1 MQLNFDAAFDRLMGH
16 EGGYVNHPNDPG
28 GETMWGVT
36 IAVARASG
44 YTGPMRDLPRDT
56 AKAIYRAQY
65 WDKVQADRMPFSVAF
80 QVFDAAVNH
89 GTDRAAKLL
98 QRAAGVTDD
107 GAIGPKTLAAVAA
120 VPAPALLMLF
130 NAERE
135 QFYTDLKTW
144 PSFGK
149 GWSRRVVTNLRYAA
163 GDLS

>member
-1 MQLNFDAAFDRLMGH
+1 MTFDTAFDRLIGH
-16 EGGYVNHPNDPG
+16 EGGYSNHPDDPG
-28 GETMWGVT
+28 GETMWGIT
-36 IAVARASG
+36 AAVARANG
-44 YTGPMRDLPRDT
+44 YAGAMRDLPRDV
-56 AKAIYRAQY
+56 AKNIYRAQY
-65 WDKVQADRMPFSVAF
+65 WDKVRAESMPFSVAF

-89 GTDRAAKLL
+89 GAGQAAKFL
-98 QRAAGVTDD
+98 QRAAGVADD

-120 VPAPALLMLF
+120 VPAAALLMLF

-135 QFYTDLKTW
+135 QFYTDLNTW

>member
-1 MQLNFDAAFDRLMGH
+1 MNFDQAFDRLIGH
-16 EGGYVNHPNDPG
+16 EGGYANHPDDPG

-36 IAVARASG
+36 IATARANG
-44 YTGPMRDLPRDT
+44 YAGLMRDMPRDV

-65 WDKVQADRMPFSVAF
+65 WDKVKADSMPFPIAF

-89 GTDRAAKLL
+89 GTGQAAKLL
-98 QRAAGVTDD
+98 QRAAGAADD
-107 GAIGPKTLAAVAA
+107 GVIGPKTLAAVSATA
-120 VPAPALLMLF
+120 TAALLLRF

-149 GWSRRVVTNLRYAA
+149 GWSRRVVANLRYAA
-163 GDLS
+163 GDI

>member
-1 MQLNFDAAFDRLMGH
+1 MNFDTAFDRLIGH
-16 EGGYVNHPNDPG
+16 EGGYSNHPDDPG

-36 IAVARASG
+36 IAVARANGYSG
-44 YTGPMRDLPRDT
+44 RMRDMPREV

-65 WDKVQADRMPFSVAF
+65 WTKVQADAMPFAVAF

-89 GTDRAAKLL
+89 GTGQAAKFL
-98 QRAAGVTDD
+98 QRAVGVADD
-107 GAIGPKTLAAVAA
+107 GIIGPKTLAAVAA
-120 VPAPALLMLF
+120 RGAASILLAF

-149 GWSRRVVTNLRYAA
+149 GWSRRVVANLRYAA
-163 GDLS
+163 GDL

>member
-1 MQLNFDAAFDRLMGH
+1 MNFDTAFDRLIGH
-16 EGGYVNHPNDPG
+16 EGGYSNHPDDPG

-36 IAVARASG
+36 VAVARASG
-44 YTGPMRDLPRDT
+44 YAGPMRSMPRET

-65 WDKVQADRMPFSVAF
+65 WDKVKADSLPFAVAF

-89 GTDRAAKLL
+89 GNGQAAKFL
-98 QRAAGVTDD
+98 QRAAGVADD
-107 GAIGPKTLAAVAA
+107 GIIGPKTLAAITARGAA
-120 VPAPALLMLF
+120 SILLLF

-149 GWSRRVVTNLRYAA
+149 GWSRRVVANLRYAA
-163 GDLS
+163 GDI

>member
-1 MQLNFDAAFDRLMGH
+1 MQLNFETAFDRLIGH

-44 YTGPMRDLPRDT
+44 YTGPMRDLPREA
-56 AKAIYRAQY
+56 AKTIYRSQY
-65 WDKVQADRMPFSVAF
+65 WDKVKAGSMPFAVAF

-89 GTDRAAKLL
+89 GTSQAAKFL
-98 QRAAGVTDD
+98 QRAAGVVDD
-107 GAIGPKTLAAVAA
+107 GIIGPKTLAAVAERGA
-120 VPAPALLMLF
+120 AAMLLRF

-135 QFYTDLKTW
+135 QFYTNLPTW

>member
-1 MQLNFDAAFDRLMGH
+1 MTFDTAFDRLMGH

-44 YTGPMRDLPRDT
+44 YSGPMRDLPRDT

-65 WDKVQADRMPFSVAF
+65 WDKVQADRMPFPVAF

-107 GAIGPKTLAAVAA
+107 GVIGPKTLAAVAA
-120 VPAPALLMLF
+120 VPAAALLMLF

-135 QFYTDLKTW
+135 QFYTNLPTW

>member
-1 MQLNFDAAFDRLMGH
+1 MNFDTAFDRLMGH
-16 EGGYVNHPNDPG
+16 EGGYSNHPEDPG

-36 IAVARASG
+36 IAVAHASG

-65 WDKVQADRMPFSVAF
+65 WDKVQADRMPFAVAF

-89 GTDRAAKLL
+89 GADRAAKLL

-107 GAIGPKTLAAVAA
+107 GVIGPKTLAAVASM
-120 VPAPALLMLF
+120 PAPALLMLF

>member
-1 MQLNFDAAFDRLMGH
+1 MTFDTAFDRLIGH
-16 EGGYVNHPNDPG
+16 EGGYSNHPDDPG
-28 GETMWGVT
+28 GETMWGIT
-36 IAVARASG
+36 AAVARANG
-44 YTGPMRDLPRDT
+44 YTGAMRELPRDF
-56 AKAIYRAQY
+56 AKNIYRAQY
-65 WDKVQADRMPFSVAF
+65 WDKVRADSMPFSVAF

-89 GTDRAAKLL
+89 GTGQAAKFL

-107 GAIGPKTLAAVAA
+107 GVIGPKTLAAVAA

>member
-1 MQLNFDAAFDRLMGH
+1 MQQTFDTAFDRLIGH
-16 EGGYVNHPNDPG
+16 EGGYVNHPSDPG
-28 GETMWGVT
+28 GETMWGIT

-44 YTGPMRDLPRDT
+44 YAGPMRDLPRDT

-65 WDKVQADRMPFSVAF
+65 WDKVKADSMPFAVGF

-89 GTDRAAKLL
+89 GTGQAAKFL
-98 QRAAGVTDD
+98 QRAAGVVDD

-120 VPAPALLMLF
+120 RGPAALLLLF

-135 QFYTDLKTW
+135 QFYTNLPTW
-144 PSFGK
+144 ASFGK

>member
-1 MQLNFDAAFDRLMGH
+1 MTFDTAFDRLMGH

-44 YTGPMRDLPRDT
+44 YSGPMRDLPRDT

-65 WDKVQADRMPFSVAF
+65 WDKVQADRMPFPVAF

-89 GTDRAAKLL
+89 GADRAAKLL

-107 GAIGPKTLAAVAA
+107 GVIGPKTLAAVAA
-120 VPAPALLMLF
+120 VPAAALLMLF

-163 GDLS
+163 RDIA